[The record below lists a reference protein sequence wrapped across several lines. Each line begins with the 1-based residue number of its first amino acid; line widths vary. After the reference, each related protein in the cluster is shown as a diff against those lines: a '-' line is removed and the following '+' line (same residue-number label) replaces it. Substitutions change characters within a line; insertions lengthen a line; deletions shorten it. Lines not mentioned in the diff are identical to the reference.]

1 MSPDPMAPACDK
13 QISFSEPVT
22 LVGGGGAELADF
34 LAARAFAPNLV
45 AADSGADVLRSWGE
59 RPAAVIGDMDS
70 IGDLDAHRRSG
81 AEILRVTEQET
92 TDFEKC
98 LYSTRAPF
106 YLGVGFMGRRFDHS
120 LAALHVLLRQRES
133 RVALI
138 GEEDVVFLAPRRW
151 RASLARGAR
160 VSIAPL
166 RPVTAIRSIGLD
178 YPLEGLALS
187 MGEAIGASNR
197 VSQADIEVEFDRVGA
212 VIMVE
217 KRFLS
222 AVVASA
228 LE

>member
-1 MSPDPMAPACDK
+1 M
-13 QISFSEPVT
+13 
-22 LVGGGGAELADF
+22 
-34 LAARAFAPNLV
+34 
-45 AADSGADVLRSWGE
+45 AADSGADVLRSWGAQ
-59 RPAAVIGDMDS
+59 PAAVIGDMDS
-70 IGDLDAHRRSG
+70 IGDLDAHRQSG

-120 LAALHVLLRQRES
+120 LAALHVLLRRRES

-138 GEEDVVFLAPRRW
+138 GEEDVVFLAPHRW
-151 RASLARGAR
+151 RASLAPGAR

-166 RPVTAIRSIGLD
+166 RPVTTIRSFGLD

-197 VSQADIEVEFDRVGA
+197 ASQADIEVEFDRAGA